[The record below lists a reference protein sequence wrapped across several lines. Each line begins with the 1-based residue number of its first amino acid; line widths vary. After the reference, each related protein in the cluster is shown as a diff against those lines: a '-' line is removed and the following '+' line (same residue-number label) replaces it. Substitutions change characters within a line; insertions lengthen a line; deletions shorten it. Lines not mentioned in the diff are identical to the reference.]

1 MAKSTPK
8 YSFETID
15 EVLSDIK
22 QSKGLATSV
31 SKPSLSSSKSVLPE
45 NNINSVLSYGG
56 GNPNK
61 ALRVAEY
68 NVPMSS
74 VFERLNDGTYTSKFE
89 NYLGAEG
96 NENRLAQ
103 QQSGWEQAGKGLLK
117 NVLKVGSYA
126 TDSVIGT
133 AYGLTKALTSGSLR
147 DLYDNEL
154 TNKLD
159 DMNKKL
165 DYALPNYYSDEQ
177 KSMSFL
183 RQLGTVNFWAN
194 DVAGGFA
201 FVGGALLPQ
210 IAIGI
215 ATGGASL
222 PSLGVTLGKMGAK
235 LGLKAAKEVGEE
247 AAKAALKKGLKSTLD
262 DGLKAI
268 GSTAQKIGNATGY
281 TKGKNVIKSYQT
293 GILGEKLGT
302 FTNTTGFLA
311 RSAGFEAGMEARQ
324 AMKES
329 VDNYYQKF
337 SQQNG
342 RMPTFEESQTFMNDA
357 VKASNK
363 VFGANMAILTLSNA
377 VMYGKKILPESTSN
391 WINKTIGGKV
401 NNIIGLGTKSAVV
414 DGKLT
419 YTMLGA
425 NRAQKLAG
433 KAYKTLSK
441 PLVEGIYEEGL
452 QGVASK
458 TMKNYIDAKYDKNNL
473 DGYSF
478 WGSLNDSFAEQYG
491 TNEGWKEMTIGMI
504 VGFAGGGMTPGAIKN
519 GYAFSGFGKNSYSSR
534 RSEIESNIKRANDG
548 IELLSNLNRT
558 SATVAKEAAMNSG
571 NQSDFIGAEDTLSHY
586 NFIRSQESINSY
598 SQMRNDYNTVIDNLQ
613 LEDESL
619 SALESAGLDVDS
631 YKSKLKSDFEK
642 SVNNYQFAKKA
653 VESLGLNNKLKDTP
667 GNIAEVSDAL
677 MFGLMAGKDSF
688 ENARNIGS
696 QIDSIIGTEGVAN
709 YLEFYNNLEQDQK
722 DQFLELRDKQENLKQ
737 LQDAAAKV
745 AQKIGKINSTGQMTP
760 EFVENRRKRLSE
772 QAVAIQDSITN
783 TQQRIDEIKDTLST
797 NFRESKYNLTSE
809 ELGKFETVEDV
820 IGAVE
825 NIDKIDNLVQS
836 FTKAGKAQEADTL
849 RYLVQQFKI
858 SSDSHREMINNY
870 RKMMDTNFFSSKEG
884 KGFLKSIL
892 GNKFTMSDDFKKL
905 IQENNAVIDNSLGLN
920 GIRGYETVQK
930 QLEEVIANNNQLSDR
945 EKFRLESLIRLS
957 LSKDAYEKAVDDLQ
971 SASKNMQVRMSPEGR
986 QLATKPED
994 LRRISLTKEGLNN
1007 IDLLDKAINEITKEL
1022 DYIINYSTKNIDK
1035 IKQLEEELE
1044 NLRQQREDI
1053 IENNKNKQTAPETTA
1068 TATATEDIEAKKA
1081 DIERRRQE
1089 ELNNRRITNTNN
1101 DGKWDVAADYL
1112 LTGGTGTVLSTDYLL
1127 LGIAGVFDKATG
1139 LIDDIRNR
1147 YAQELAEST
1156 QVDVKDF
1163 IGTELYNRVIND
1175 IKSAINEV
1183 YSNTKEANDILEQI
1197 LKNPTG
1203 ASNRIGNEIS
1213 GKISKLTEDQNR
1225 IINSKYD
1232 AELASLEG
1240 KLTSDVYAQPTS
1252 TEGSVQQNAPF
1263 SAPEQTVSAEQE
1275 EIQNNITSLEEEL
1288 NNLNQQRD
1296 EINSLIDKQNQVSE
1310 FTPEQVEKFKK
1321 KWDYYTSVNL
1331 TEEEDGEYIKW
1342 IQSEE
1347 GSNWIQKQ
1355 YPTES
1360 MHQDLRNLYQV
1371 MPFRKFAYAVRKY
1384 MDPFFSEKSA
1394 IKDLGRKMSF
1404 EEWAG
1409 YIIGDGALEFS
1420 KNGYYKL
1427 IDSLDDS
1434 VLENAGIQRP
1444 SVKSETEQATEVK
1457 EEEQP
1462 KTAEEFVTLLDK
1474 QANEDKDKIGFPIK
1488 TSEGVFVSSIDGK
1501 YRVSYPHKGRSTGY
1515 AEKKRLTREEAI
1527 KLISEKSKLP
1537 TSTNKTKQTTEI
1549 KEEVSS
1555 DSPLKIAEQKINNL
1569 KEGESVKAYEI
1580 TITKNSD
1587 GTFTIEKK
1595 DQEKRSV
1602 DKTSATSILATGIAE
1617 DSKGKNIN
1625 LKDYDIEEVK
1635 GEELGV
1641 GDIYVRDI
1649 GGVRFVYRLLSIP
1662 KRDVLKGNFF
1672 RSDVEILHIGK
1683 HKVSILRNPD
1693 GTLYESSADIK
1704 VGNKSVDT
1712 FKSLNKNYRTFG
1724 KVKKINNWTDVSA
1737 PITTNTINQQLE
1749 DYTSR
1754 KEEIEKNI
1762 VDLENQIN
1770 DLKSTLDSVKNK
1782 VGESFKVDYNNGKLT
1797 KGDFGGSRN
1806 LGVFDY
1812 KGKIV
1817 KVVKSKRKISPE
1829 QIQSMKDRL
1838 GDMDNVYFAEES
1850 IDLGDKKAAIVMSKA
1865 KGVDASSLTKE
1876 DIDNI
1881 PQEHWNKLEQDVRE
1895 LSKRGV
1901 QIDLTKR
1908 DNLFYDRNNGFE
1920 FIDINGISMDESS
1933 TDKFFEKDGVEY
1945 YYPFEQYRFFP
1956 KKFEGGKAMFE
1967 NIPESNTQS
1976 VQSAAQPT
1984 STEEPTQQ
1992 NFPLSV
1998 AEQTIP
2004 TEQEEIEK
2012 KIADLEKQLDD
2023 LKRPFKII
2031 ESPEYIRYSE
2041 LASRAEKENLTEVEK
2056 QELEELRADIDQW
2069 TMITGVVVD
2078 GFRLSDLLLQKSV
2091 LENTVIE
2098 KSKDIEI
2105 PTSEDTL
2112 DDETFADVTTRA
2124 NYSFG
2129 LVYDK
2134 VFASKSGD
2142 IITLHNI
2149 NAKSLEDIL
2158 GKEFMDANGIV
2169 LEEDKTGKEN
2179 VVLSQASIDIINEK
2193 SNIRIRKSERNML
2206 TNYSV
2211 VLERIVGLDGNVTY
2225 KPLNST
2231 FSEEFNDGKGHD
2243 IQAVFEANTND
2254 SVEITTDLDNVYNIR
2269 VINEYKEEL
2278 NNYNS
2283 KAQKSEQDRIE
2294 LEKAYNKLV
2303 SKLNMQAKINGR
2315 VVSTMK
2321 GLNKTVQDRE
2331 SDNVYVSLRNNIFS
2345 NPEQFNTILTGSG
2358 EYSVRITN
2366 NAGEFIKPNITV
2378 SQVLMGHPNY
2388 NYTETEDG
2396 VLATEFKP
2404 LSDVEAKAIVDIGY
2418 VVGTKTF
2425 TRDNQT
2431 VNTMFLKKM
2440 MNKKST
2446 NKIPFVVLNVGGKR
2460 VAYPAKVNSFG
2471 EAEVSEFENVYN
2483 NKSADPVTKA
2493 NALNRILA
2501 KNGIDIKTPGNSFIG
2516 FFDNNINDSFFQ
2528 EKLAQ
2533 LKNVNYFYNVEDWL
2547 DLNIDLNDIVKSQI
2561 SLDINV
2567 LNPFHS
2573 PKLSFSYDNLDLKDF
2588 VPPKK
2593 GSKKKKSSKSKNV
2606 EVNIAE
2612 LFNKENCI

>member
-1 MAKSTPK
+1 MAKNTPK

-22 QSKGLATSV
+22 QSKGLTTSI

-56 GNPNK
+56 GDPNK
-61 ALRVAEY
+61 ALRIAEY
-68 NVPMSS
+68 NVPMTS
-74 VFERLNDGTYTSKFE
+74 VYDRLSDGSYTAKFE

-96 NENRLAQ
+96 NENRLAL
-103 QQSGWEQAGKGLLK
+103 QQSTGEQVGKGLLK
-117 NVLKVGSYA
+117 NVIKVGNYA
-126 TDSVIGT
+126 FDSIVGT
-133 AYGLTKALTSGSLR
+133 AYGLGKSLYTGEMR
-147 DLYDNEL
+147 DLYDNDL
-154 TNKLD
+154 TNHLD

-177 KSMSFL
+177 KSMSWL
-183 RQLGTVNFWAN
+183 RSMGTANFWAN

-210 IAIGI
+210 VAIGI
-215 ATGGASL
+215 ATGGTSL
-222 PSLGVTLGKMGAK
+222 PSLGASLGKAGAK

-247 AAKAALKKGLKSTLD
+247 TIKKGLKSTLD
-262 DGLKAI
+262 EGLKAI

-337 SQQNG
+337 NQQNG

-391 WINKTIGGKV
+391 WVNKTIGGKL

-441 PLVEGIYEEGL
+441 PLVEGVYEEGL

-478 WGSLNDSFAEQYG
+478 WSSLNDSFAEQYG
-491 TNEGWKEMTIGMI
+491 TNEGWKEMTVGVII
-504 VGFAGGGMTPGAIKN
+504 GFAGGAMTPGALKN
-519 GYAFSGFGKNSYSSR
+519 GYAFSGFGKNSYTSR

-571 NQSDFIGAEDTLSHY
+571 NKSDFIGAEDTLSHY

-613 LEDESL
+613 FEDESL
-619 SALESAGLDVDS
+619 SALEGAGLDVDS

-653 VESLGLNNKLKDTP
+653 VESLGLNNSLKDTP

-745 AQKIGKINSTGQMTP
+745 AQKIGKINSTGQITP
-760 EFVENRRKRLSE
+760 ELVENRRKRLSE

-809 ELGKFETVEDV
+809 ELGNFETVEDV

-849 RYLVQQFKI
+849 KYLVQQFKI

-905 IQENNAVIDNSLGLN
+905 IQENDSVIDNSLGLN
-920 GIRGYETVQK
+920 GIRGYERVQDI
-930 QLEEVIANNNQLSDR
+930 LESSIVDNDQLSDR

-971 SASKNMQVRMSPEGR
+971 TASKNMQVRMSPEGK

-994 LRRISLTKEGLNN
+994 LRRINLTAEGLNN
-1007 IDLLDKAINEITKEL
+1007 IDLLDKAINEITREL
-1022 DYIINYSTKNIDK
+1022 DYIVNYSTKNIDK
-1035 IKQLEEELE
+1035 INQLEEELE

-1053 IENNKNKQTAPETTA
+1053 IENNKNKQPVPETTA
-1068 TATATEDIEAKKA
+1068 TTTTTTTTTTEDAEK
-1081 DIERRRQE
+1081 RRLE
-1089 ELNNRRITNTNN
+1089 ELNTQLLSLENKLKAIAGNTPMDKLDRGDIQNTINSIKAELNSTTPVKIPDSLKDLVVPTIIHGKEQTIFTTNSLDRTVVFVKIDGKIYGFYQSTNGTDDKIKNHWYPFYGKASGWVVKDGGGKNWRYNNQASPELQAKLEESANKLNAEYGNEQFKSAPYIHDASETEANNLIGSHITNANQNLFNSNIEEYNRIKKKT
-1101 DGKWDVAADYL
+1101 ADE
-1112 LTGGTGTVLSTDYLL
+1112 GFKRS
-1127 LGIAGVFDKATG
+1127 
-1139 LIDDIRNR
+1139 NS
-1147 YAQELAEST
+1147 ELAALDE
-1156 QVDVKDF
+1156 
-1163 IGTELYNRVIND
+1163 N
-1175 IKSAINEV
+1175 
-1183 YSNTKEANDILEQI
+1183 
-1197 LKNPTG
+1197 
-1203 ASNRIGNEIS
+1203 
-1213 GKISKLTEDQNR
+1213 
-1225 IINSKYD
+1225 
-1232 AELASLEG
+1232 
-1240 KLTSDVYAQPTS
+1240 
-1252 TEGSVQQNAPF
+1252 VQQN
-1263 SAPEQTVSAEQE
+1263 EV
-1275 EIQNNITSLEEEL
+1275 
-1288 NNLNQQRD
+1288 
-1296 EINSLIDKQNQVSE
+1296 
-1310 FTPEQVEKFKK
+1310 FT
-1321 KWDYYTSVNL
+1321 D
-1331 TEEEDGEYIKW
+1331 
-1342 IQSEE
+1342 
-1347 GSNWIQKQ
+1347 
-1355 YPTES
+1355 
-1360 MHQDLRNLYQV
+1360 
-1371 MPFRKFAYAVRKY
+1371 
-1384 MDPFFSEKSA
+1384 
-1394 IKDLGRKMSF
+1394 
-1404 EEWAG
+1404 
-1409 YIIGDGALEFS
+1409 
-1420 KNGYYKL
+1420 
-1427 IDSLDDS
+1427 
-1434 VLENAGIQRP
+1434 
-1444 SVKSETEQATEVK
+1444 
-1457 EEEQP
+1457 
-1462 KTAEEFVTLLDK
+1462 
-1474 QANEDKDKIGFPIK
+1474 
-1488 TSEGVFVSSIDGK
+1488 
-1501 YRVSYPHKGRSTGY
+1501 
-1515 AEKKRLTREEAI
+1515 
-1527 KLISEKSKLP
+1527 
-1537 TSTNKTKQTTEI
+1537 
-1549 KEEVSS
+1549 
-1555 DSPLKIAEQKINNL
+1555 
-1569 KEGESVKAYEI
+1569 
-1580 TITKNSD
+1580 
-1587 GTFTIEKK
+1587 
-1595 DQEKRSV
+1595 
-1602 DKTSATSILATGIAE
+1602 
-1617 DSKGKNIN
+1617 
-1625 LKDYDIEEVK
+1625 
-1635 GEELGV
+1635 
-1641 GDIYVRDI
+1641 
-1649 GGVRFVYRLLSIP
+1649 
-1662 KRDVLKGNFF
+1662 
-1672 RSDVEILHIGK
+1672 
-1683 HKVSILRNPD
+1683 
-1693 GTLYESSADIK
+1693 
-1704 VGNKSVDT
+1704 
-1712 FKSLNKNYRTFG
+1712 
-1724 KVKKINNWTDVSA
+1724 
-1737 PITTNTINQQLE
+1737 
-1749 DYTSR
+1749 
-1754 KEEIEKNI
+1754 
-1762 VDLENQIN
+1762 
-1770 DLKSTLDSVKNK
+1770 
-1782 VGESFKVDYNNGKLT
+1782 
-1797 KGDFGGSRN
+1797 
-1806 LGVFDY
+1806 
-1812 KGKIV
+1812 
-1817 KVVKSKRKISPE
+1817 
-1829 QIQSMKDRL
+1829 
-1838 GDMDNVYFAEES
+1838 
-1850 IDLGDKKAAIVMSKA
+1850 
-1865 KGVDASSLTKE
+1865 
-1876 DIDNI
+1876 
-1881 PQEHWNKLEQDVRE
+1881 
-1895 LSKRGV
+1895 
-1901 QIDLTKR
+1901 
-1908 DNLFYDRNNGFE
+1908 
-1920 FIDINGISMDESS
+1920 
-1933 TDKFFEKDGVEY
+1933 
-1945 YYPFEQYRFFP
+1945 
-1956 KKFEGGKAMFE
+1956 
-1967 NIPESNTQS
+1967 
-1976 VQSAAQPT
+1976 
-1984 STEEPTQQ
+1984 
-1992 NFPLSV
+1992 
-1998 AEQTIP
+1998 
-2004 TEQEEIEK
+2004 TEQENLLNK
-2012 KIADLEKQLDD
+2012 KIEDLQKQIDE
-2023 LKRPFKII
+2023 LKRPLKII
-2031 ESPEYIRYSE
+2031 ESPEYIRYYE
-2041 LASRAEKENLTEVEK
+2041 LASKSEKDSLTEKEKE
-2056 QELEELRADIDQW
+2056 ELNELRADIDQW
-2069 TMITGVVVD
+2069 TLITGVVVD

-2091 LENTVIE
+2091 LENTAIE

-2142 IITLHNI
+2142 LITLHNI

-2158 GKEFMDANGIV
+2158 DKEFMDANGIV
-2169 LEEDKTGKEN
+2169 LEEDKTGKGN
-2179 VVLSQASIDIINEK
+2179 VVLSQASIDAINEK

-2243 IQAVFEANTND
+2243 IQAIYETNPD
-2254 SVEITTDLDNVYNIR
+2254 DTIEITTDLDNVYNIR
-2269 VINEYKEEL
+2269 IINEYKEEL

-2283 KAQKSEQDRIE
+2283 KPQKSEQDRIE

-2303 SKLNMQAKINGR
+2303 SKLNIQAKINGR

-2358 EYSVRITN
+2358 EYAVKITN

-2388 NYTETEDG
+2388 NYIETEEG

-2501 KNGIDIKTPGNSFIG
+2501 KNGIDIKTPGDSFIG

-2573 PKLSFSYDNLDLKDF
+2573 PKLRFSYDNLDLKDF

-2593 GSKKKKSSKSKNV
+2593 GSKKKKASKSKNV